1 MNIILSFLTGFIV
14 KYFSGPAI
22 EKVVLILLKK
32 LVETTESK
40 IDNEIYNALFNK
52 IEISKD

>member
-52 IEISKD
+52 IESSKD